1 MVGESIMKKLILTL
15 FLFPSVLVAQ
25 TIGSTRT
32 EQYTAS
38 FETGGNYGELIGY
51 DYDGPTIPIQLLKV
65 GIGPELYD
73 FYPELKDNRV
83 GLGVTNIVLEF
94 LDETWRFTFTED
106 KTEIKNRMV
115 AQWEASDAGVSQN
128 QVSGFGQVV
137 LAKYFA
143 YVEVYDY
150 SVSEDETLNLSDG
163 VKNTVVTR
171 LGLQVRFVDAETG
184 QIITGSGL
192 GTGTTIREL
201 SLLNDDNLEEV
212 RFNQSTIGIATRKA
226 LEEAAAKIVRRM
238 IRRGIFES

>member
-1 MVGESIMKKLILTL
+1 MRNLLLGLILI
-15 FLFPSVLVAQ
+15 FIPSTVSAQ
-25 TIGSTRT
+25 VIGSTKT
-32 EQYTAS
+32 EQYVAS

-65 GIGPELYD
+65 GIGPEVYEL
-73 FYPELKDNRV
+73 YPELKDNRV

-94 LDETWRFTFTED
+94 LDETFRFTFTED

-115 AQWEASDAGVSQN
+115 AQWDASDAGISQN
-128 QVSGFGQVV
+128 QVNGYGQVV

-143 YVEVYDY
+143 YIEVYDY

-184 QIITGSGL
+184 EIITGSGL

-212 RFNQSTIGIATRKA
+212 KFNQSTIGIATRKA
-226 LEEAAAKIVRRM
+226 LEEASAKIVRRM
-238 IRRGIFES
+238 IRKKIFEK

>member
-1 MVGESIMKKLILTL
+1 M
-15 FLFPSVLVAQ
+15 
-25 TIGSTRT
+25 
-32 EQYTAS
+32 
-38 FETGGNYGELIGY
+38 
-51 DYDGPTIPIQLLKV
+51 
-65 GIGPELYD
+65 
-73 FYPELKDNRV
+73 

-192 GTGTTIREL
+192 GTGTTVREL